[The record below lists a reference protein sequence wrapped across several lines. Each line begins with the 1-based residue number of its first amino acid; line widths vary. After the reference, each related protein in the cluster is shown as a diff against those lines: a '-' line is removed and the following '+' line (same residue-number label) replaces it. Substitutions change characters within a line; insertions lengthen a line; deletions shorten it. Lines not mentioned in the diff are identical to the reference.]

1 MAEYESHLTSE
12 RTRDAMEAAKKRGV
26 RFGAPT
32 WCFSPDTRRKA
43 AERART
49 SHVSRALD
57 AYADIAPIAV
67 TLREA
72 VDEHGPRSPD
82 SLTLKATR
90 RVPGELGRSRAFAAS
105 LNASERESHKR
116 RALR

>member
-72 VDEHGPRSPD
+72 VVTERSI
-82 SLTLKATR
+82 
-90 RVPGELGRSRAFAAS
+90 
-105 LNASERESHKR
+105 
-116 RALR
+116 